1 MREVDVPSA
10 SARHR
15 RPIIILLLA
24 WLLLVQAFLAGVLTA
39 QVATAGILGEPIC
52 HSEGAD
58 PGSGGSQPERAA
70 HVCCV
75 SCLSAVPALASPASP
90 SSIVPTEAAR
100 TFAWS
105 AFTLVAIR
113 GAIRAGPARAPP
125 GRA

>member
-15 RPIIILLLA
+15 RPIILLLA
-24 WLLLVQAFLAGVLTA
+24 WLLLLQAFLAGVVTA
-39 QVATAGILGEPIC
+39 RLATAGVLGEPIC

-58 PGSGGSQPERAA
+58 PGSGGSAPETAA
-70 HVCCV
+70 HACCV
-75 SCLSAVPALASPASP
+75 SCLSAVPALAPPAAP
-90 SSIVPTEAAR
+90 SFVVPTEAAR
-100 TFAWS
+100 TFAWW

-113 GAIRAGPARAPP
+113 GAIRAGSARAPP